1 LQSGLQV
8 ESEGLLCDICEPES
22 VMSLT
27 ILDIITNSDYITLSA
42 LGISA
47 VSLVVVIY
55 FASRLRKLQIAKN
68 HPEDVTDQQLE
79 ISAIVSE
86 FSSRLKRLEEG
97 LVDLKVKL
105 EILDLRVARSQ
116 NPSSPEIKPV
126 IHYKGSSYAVD
137 RAPVPQS
144 SVARVDSSEI
154 VSRVPPSNRFPQES
168 ANRMKLGN
176 TELEALRL
184 VFEGRGKINAKE
196 IQQKIDRTRE
206 HTARMMSGLY
216 REGLV
221 ERDVTARP
229 FSYSITQKGR
239 DLLNG

>member
-1 LQSGLQV
+1 
-8 ESEGLLCDICEPES
+8 
-22 VMSLT
+22 MSLS

-55 FASRLRKLQIAKN
+55 FVSRLRKLQIAKN
-68 HPEDVTDQQLE
+68 HSEEVTDQQLE

-105 EILDLRVARSQ
+105 EILDLRVVRSQ
-116 NPSSPEIKPV
+116 NAFRPEIKPV
-126 IHYKGSSYAVD
+126 IRYEGSSYGVVD
-137 RAPVPQS
+137 PAPVAQS
-144 SVARVDSSEI
+144 SVMQVDSSEI
-154 VSRVPPSNRFPQES
+154 VSRVPPSNKLPQGS
-168 ANRMKLGN
+168 ADKMKLGS

-184 VFEGRGKINAKE
+184 VFEGRGKISAKE

-221 ERDVTARP
+221 ERDITARP

>member
-1 LQSGLQV
+1 
-8 ESEGLLCDICEPES
+8 
-22 VMSLT
+22 MSLT
-27 ILDIITNSDYITLSA
+27 ILDIITNSDYITLSVV
-42 LGISA
+42 GISA
-47 VSLVVVIY
+47 ASLVIVIY
-55 FASRLRKLQIAKN
+55 FGSRLRKLQLTKD
-68 HPEDVTDQQLE
+68 HPEEVPDQQLE

-116 NPSSPEIKPV
+116 NLLRPEIKPV
-126 IHYKGSSYAVD
+126 IRYEGSSYGAVD
-137 RAPVPQS
+137 PAPVAQS
-144 SVARVDSSEI
+144 SVVQIDSSEI
-154 VSRVPPSNRFPQES
+154 VSRMPPSNKLSQES
-168 ANRMKLGN
+168 ADRMKLGS

-184 VFEGRGKINAKE
+184 VFEGRGKISAKE

-221 ERDVTARP
+221 ERDITARP